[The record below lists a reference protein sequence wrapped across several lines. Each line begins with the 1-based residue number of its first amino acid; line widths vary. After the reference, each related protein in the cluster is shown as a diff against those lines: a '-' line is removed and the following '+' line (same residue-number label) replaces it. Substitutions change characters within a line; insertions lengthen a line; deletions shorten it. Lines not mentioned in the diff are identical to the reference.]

1 MHLVQ
6 RGIKSNPSDLRKID
20 DFGRSMITGEQGF
33 FDFGT
38 LEKGD
43 ELEIDFFM
51 DIYRPVV
58 EAREHL
64 RGRGYPQE
72 LARWWEESIEAS
84 D

>member
-1 MHLVQ
+1 
-6 RGIKSNPSDLRKID
+6 
-20 DFGRSMITGEQGF
+20 
-33 FDFGT
+33 
-38 LEKGD
+38 
-43 ELEIDFFM
+43 M

-84 D
+84 DSGKKLDRDTWREIWNTEKPEQRLSQLRSRYIESVLSSM

>member
-1 MHLVQ
+1 
-6 RGIKSNPSDLRKID
+6 
-20 DFGRSMITGEQGF
+20 
-33 FDFGT
+33 
-38 LEKGD
+38 
-43 ELEIDFFM
+43 M

-84 D
+84 DLGKKLDRDTWREIWNTEKPEQRLSQLRSRYIESVLSSM